1 MITTSTN
8 KNTRHEN
15 AVNLGLSAS
24 NKVHCIVKQLD
35 AKQLLA
41 MHSNHHAEH
50 QKCRNFLAIYS
61 QTVHVSTD
69 IEQLARTMLCLL
81 VFSWYIKNMYTDR
94 FSLDA
99 ITALSFFSALWHC
112 WFGNRKGF
120 QPVNSYSYYSAGYAS
135 QHIWCLSQARIKS
148 VSYTHLTLPTI
159 YSV

>member
-81 VFSWYIKNMYTDR
+81 VFSRASRTCTGIGFHWMP
-94 FSLDA
+94 SL
-99 ITALSFFSALWHC
+99 L
-112 WFGNRKGF
+112 
-120 QPVNSYSYYSAGYAS
+120 
-135 QHIWCLSQARIKS
+135 S
-148 VSYTHLTLPTI
+148 VSFQHSDTVGLATVRGSSL
-159 YSV
+159 